1 MLNVPTL
8 ITSGT
13 NLNLDAEIISPAIH
27 LRSPTPI
34 QASMLTRRVY
44 ENHNRT
50 MAGMHLIV
58 HPNLNSGQSPDAD
71 RLLANDSRRQAILT
85 A

>member
-44 ENHNRT
+44 ENH
-50 MAGMHLIV
+50 
-58 HPNLNSGQSPDAD
+58 
-71 RLLANDSRRQAILT
+71 SRISAYGFG
-85 A
+85 

>member
-44 ENHNRT
+44 ENHKSKMDARFK
-50 MAGMHLIV
+50 
-58 HPNLNSGQSPDAD
+58 PQSAESAEPKT
-71 RLLANDSRRQAILT
+71 SRPVYLP
-85 A
+85 

>member
-44 ENHNRT
+44 ENHSRIS
-50 MAGMHLIV
+50 AYGFGYHR
-58 HPNLNSGQSPDAD
+58 AD
-71 RLLANDSRRQAILT
+71 GNCS
-85 A
+85 